1 MGDEL
6 RERCVG
12 ADAAL
17 QTPPAA
23 PELSPTVSER
33 NAFVREVLDMYKA
46 SDEYRLL
53 VDARDIVLEVERIL
67 ETTS

>member
-1 MGDEL
+1 
-6 RERCVG
+6 
-12 ADAAL
+12 
-17 QTPPAA
+17 
-23 PELSPTVSER
+23 
-33 NAFVREVLDMYKA
+33 MYKA